1 VKSTATG
8 FATDAEARPEL
19 AAQAVAQAL
28 ERCGADVAQG
38 ILLFL
43 TPHYARHAQAAV
55 TAAARAG
62 NCLQVMGC
70 TTPGVLTESAWSL
83 EQPAAAA
90 MVLNGSVG
98 LATPLPDGAT
108 QRLSL
113 AMPDAIERQWL
124 GAATPRFGTLAT
136 GNEDHAIAA
145 VWGHGKWQVEGRS
158 EAELRGAQTEIAVSR
173 GMQAISKVLEIDDV
187 DGYEILLIDDQP
199 PLHTLLR
206 HLPPELR
213 DQDKLPLALLFAA
226 VIAPDIAL
234 ESAVAEGRYALI
246 PILSANMQ
254 DNTVT
259 LGASLEPGMRMFW
272 ALRHPST
279 AEAELGAGID
289 AIAARNAGAPEFA
302 LLFSCIGRG
311 PYFYG
316 GEDRDL
322 ARITARYPGLP
333 VIGCYGGGE
342 IAPLASGN
350 SILSYSAVAALAYPA
365 AGDVQP

>member
-1 VKSTATG
+1 MKSAATG

-28 ERCGADVAQG
+28 DRCGSEVAQG

-43 TPHYARHAQAAV
+43 TPHFARHAQAAV
-55 TAAARAG
+55 TAAARTG

-70 TTPGVLTESAWSL
+70 TTPGVLTETAWSL

-90 MVLNGSVG
+90 LAFNGSVG
-98 LATPLPDGAT
+98 LAAPLPGSDAP
-108 QRLSL
+108 RLSL

-124 GAATPRFGTLAT
+124 SAGQPRYGTLAT

-145 VWGHGKWQVEGRS
+145 VWNRGKWLIEGRS

-173 GMQAISKVLEIDDV
+173 GMQAISGVLEIDDV

-199 PLHTLLR
+199 PLAALLR

-213 DQDKLPLALLFAA
+213 DQEKLPLALLFAA
-226 VIAPDIAL
+226 VIDPDIAL
-234 ESAVAEGRYALI
+234 ENALAAGRYALA
-246 PILSANMQ
+246 PILSANAK
-254 DNTVT
+254 DGTIT
-259 LGASLEPGMRMFW
+259 LGAPLEAGMRMFW
-272 ALRHPST
+272 ALRHPLT
-279 AEAELGAGID
+279 AAAELAAGID
-289 AIAARNAGAPEFA
+289 AIAARRAGTPEFA

-322 ARITARYPGLP
+322 ALLKARFPGMP

-342 IAPLASGN
+342 IAPLPGGN
-350 SILSYSAVAALAYPA
+350 GILSYSAVAALAYPA
-365 AGDVQP
+365 AGDVQS